1 MQNPISAD
9 CMEVGMT
16 ARIIGYA
23 DECSTT
29 ASRLAE
35 LGLTTGTEIRL
46 HRVAPLGD
54 PMEFHVR
61 GYRLALRKDE
71 AVCLRLTSL

>member
-1 MQNPISAD
+1 MQSPISAD
-9 CMEVGMT
+9 RMEVGMT
-16 ARIIGYA
+16 ARITGYA
-23 DECSTT
+23 DAYSAT
-29 ASRLAE
+29 ANRLAE
-35 LGLTTGTEIRL
+35 LGLTAGAEIKL

-71 AVCLRLTSL
+71 AVCLRLTPL